1 MTTRWERVYSKS
13 MSKGKQPT
21 DADAVAALLAS
32 TYRDIKEPCPECGA
46 TQIQATDGN
55 RNKKYWCVNKLCAY
69 IKPKDKGIPKGR
81 TVYSGG

>member
-1 MTTRWERVYSKS
+1 MPTRWERVYSKN
-13 MSKGKQPT
+13 MSKGIQPA

-32 TYRDIKEPCPECGA
+32 TYREIKEPCPECGA

-69 IKPKDKGIPKGR
+69 IKPKGKGVPQGR
-81 TVYSGG
+81 TVYSG